1 MVLNTMG
8 PAAVYDSEADVIER
22 ARRGEQAACRT
33 LFDGHREAAYRVA
46 WRLVGHSEDA
56 LDVVQDSFMRAF
68 QNLGGF
74 AGASSFRTWLL
85 RIVTRRAMDIRRSR
99 RGRPAVSLDAG
110 AADASRGVPDD
121 RADADPGEP
130 LARAELGEQLRQA
143 LDALPA
149 EQRQAFILHADGGL
163 TYAEIAAAQG
173 VAVGTVMSRIYYARR
188 RLRDTLQD
196 LPDEGRE
203 MIRKAIYNEVKRVRN
218 EQEAVRD
225 PRKRLGLEAG
235 KAIKKLAQAVAL
247 TPVQIEQAK
256 EIASRHIE
264 RAVEAARVAKERNDP
279 GYALNA
285 EKEIKAEAEQDV
297 IEILTPEQLDKLRE
311 MDPEGIGKRYP
322 RGF

>member
-1 MVLNTMG
+1 MTGKILVVVFAFIAGAGGAFAYELANESFMQSGRAVEDSRISELEAMLDAATCRIEELDSARQADSQENEVLVARLNTLAQEFSDYREKQG
-8 PAAVYDSEADVIER
+8 ELALAKEQNDSKQAD
-22 ARRGEQAACRT
+22 T
-33 LFDGHREAAYRVA
+33 
-46 WRLVGHSEDA
+46 
-56 LDVVQDSFMRAF
+56 
-68 QNLGGF
+68 
-74 AGASSFRTWLL
+74 
-85 RIVTRRAMDIRRSR
+85 
-99 RGRPAVSLDAG
+99 
-110 AADASRGVPDD
+110 D
-121 RADADPGEP
+121 RAVEDST
-130 LARAELGEQLRQA
+130 
-143 LDALPA
+143 
-149 EQRQAFILHADGGL
+149 GGSGSASPTGGRISGQDL
-163 TYAEIAAAQG
+163 MAA
-173 VAVGTVMSRIYYARR
+173 
-188 RLRDTLQD
+188 LQD